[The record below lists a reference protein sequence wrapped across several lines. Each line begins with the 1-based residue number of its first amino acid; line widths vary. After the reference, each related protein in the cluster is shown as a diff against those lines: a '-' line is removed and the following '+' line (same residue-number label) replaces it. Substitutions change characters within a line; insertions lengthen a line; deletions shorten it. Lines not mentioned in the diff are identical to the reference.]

1 MADEKIGTA
10 LYDLARELFPI
21 HRSLTGDGVRQSLGI
36 IQRELPGLKVHE
48 VPSGTECFDWAV
60 PLEWNISE
68 AYILAPGGE
77 KIADFKRNN
86 LEVAAYSEPVSLR
99 LSLEELQEHLHSL
112 PDQPQAIPYVTSFY
126 QRGWGFCLPHEQR
139 LALEEGEYTVRID
152 SSLEAGHLTYADL
165 VIPGESEEEIL
176 LSTYVCHPSLAN
188 NETSG
193 PVVTTFL
200 AKWLKGL
207 ARRRYTYRLVFIPE
221 TIGSLCYLSRHLDH
235 LKRRTIAGFNVTCVG
250 DDRTYSYLPSRAGD
264 TLADQVALHV
274 LKHIHPQ
281 FKRYTFLDR
290 GGDERQYCAPGVD
303 LPLVCVMRSKYHEYP
318 EYHTSEDDLDLI
330 SPEGLFGGYEALRRC
345 LLCLERNERLRV
357 TVCGEPHLGKRGL
370 YPNVTDKSVA
380 RNEDLNR
387 LLNLIAYC
395 DGKRSLLQIAE
406 TIGQSM
412 WKLFDLVERL
422 KSEGL
427 LKVCDPD

>member
-1 MADEKIGTA
+1 MTDEKIGAA

-21 HRSLTGDGVRQSLGI
+21 HRSLTGDGVRQTLGI
-36 IQRELPGLKVHE
+36 IQRELPDLKIHE
-48 VPSGTECFDWAV
+48 VPSGTECFDWVV
-60 PLEWNISE
+60 PLEWNIEE
-68 AYILAPGGE
+68 AYILSPGGE
-77 KIADFKRNN
+77 KIVDFERNN

-99 LSLEELQEHLHSL
+99 LSLKELQEHLYSL

-126 QRGWGFCLPHEQR
+126 QKGWGFCLTHSQR
-139 LALEEGEYTVRID
+139 LALEAGEYTVFID

-165 VIPGESEEEIL
+165 VIPGESEEEVL

-207 ARRRYTYRLVFIPE
+207 ARRRYTYRIVFIPE

-235 LKRRTIAGFNVTCVG
+235 LKRCTIAGFNVTCVG
-250 DDRTYSYLPSRAGD
+250 DERTYSYLPSRTGD

-274 LKHIHPQ
+274 LKHIYPQ
-281 FKRYTFLDR
+281 FKGYTFLDR
-290 GGDERQYCAPGVD
+290 GGDERQYCSPGVD
-303 LPLVCVMRSKYHEYP
+303 LPLVCLMRSKYHEYP

-330 SPEGLFGGYEALRRC
+330 SPEGLFGGYEALRLC
-345 LLCLERNERLRV
+345 LLCLERNELLKV
-357 TVCGEPHLGKRGL
+357 TVLGEPHLGKRGL
-370 YPNVTDKSVA
+370 YPTVTDKSVA

-395 DGKRSLLQIAE
+395 DGKRRLLQIAE
-406 TIGQSM
+406 TINEPM
-412 WKLFDLVERL
+412 WELFDLVARL
-422 KSEGL
+422 KAEGL